1 MLIMV
6 WAGPVE
12 DYLRGFS
19 WNKVKYRS
27 DKSIAQL
34 LDSLHK
40 VRFKRYLERERER
53 VKLIIWTGSN
63 LAG

>member
-1 MLIMV
+1 MV
-6 WAGPVE
+6 WVGPVE
-12 DYLRGFS
+12 DYLLGFS

-40 VRFKRYLERERER
+40 VRFIKCYLRER
-53 VKLIIWTGSN
+53 VRGGS
-63 LAG
+63 

>member
-1 MLIMV
+1 MV
-6 WAGPVE
+6 ESA
-12 DYLRGFS
+12 DDFLRGFS

-40 VRFKRYLERERER
+40 VSGAVFP
-53 VKLIIWTGSN
+53 
-63 LAG
+63 

>member
-1 MLIMV
+1 M
-6 WAGPVE
+6 E

-40 VRFKRYLERERER
+40 VRFIRRYPRERERER
-53 VKLIIWTGSN
+53 ERSKLIIWIGSN
-63 LAG
+63 LAGQRH

>member
-1 MLIMV
+1 MV
-6 WAGPVE
+6 ESAD

-40 VRFKRYLERERER
+40 VSGAVFPQAGGICGVQYLGMLMASDR
-53 VKLIIWTGSN
+53 KSSL
-63 LAG
+63 